1 MSRRPQA
8 SHADDNTRLA
18 DVERRRDRRRERL
31 LIVKAL
37 GALALVAVAVVLRT
51 VYL

>member
-1 MSRRPQA
+1 MSRRRPA
-8 SHADDNTRLA
+8 AHADEATVLA

-31 LIVKAL
+31 LVLKAL

-51 VYL
+51 IYL